1 MHMEYYH
8 LSTLCRER
16 YYLLSLFY
24 LTKGLYIH
32 HFHKSYPYIVLT
44 PTLTRIQYEGGRH
57 RDAVILLASIV
68 VLIEVLPRHQHHRV
82 YCYYRHDHHIV
93 LLLRLLQTDR
103 RRGVGI
109 QPSSNLQVLPTM
121 APTIPVPPDD
131 VLMTLLKKA
140 YYDAYQPTAAENSL
154 VLVLYPFLSLSI
166 YRATKLTVIVSNKPG
181 LFFSKYNDSVSSK

>member
-1 MHMEYYH
+1 
-8 LSTLCRER
+8 
-16 YYLLSLFY
+16 
-24 LTKGLYIH
+24 
-32 HFHKSYPYIVLT
+32 
-44 PTLTRIQYEGGRH
+44 
-57 RDAVILLASIV
+57 
-68 VLIEVLPRHQHHRV
+68 
-82 YCYYRHDHHIV
+82 
-93 LLLRLLQTDR
+93 
-103 RRGVGI
+103 
-109 QPSSNLQVLPTM
+109 M